1 MEQRTL
7 LIAGIVAAAALAAGW
22 RNLAP
27 KAPPIYSAA
36 SSAGAGS
43 AGAEAGPPASL
54 GSSET
59 GPTTSLE
66 NPEAGDPPGLGR
78 PAGLQPRP
86 AQGRVVV
93 YVAGEVRRPGVY
105 TLPASARAEAAL
117 AAAGGSTASADLV
130 AVNLAEHLA
139 DGEAFVV
146 PPKGAAELRS
156 PGAAEPRSGISRR
169 GGGVRIGR
177 AAGHGGRAARASFGR
192 ARKALPASPI
202 DVNSAGAAELER
214 LPGIG
219 PSLAERIVA
228 FRELN
233 GRFTRVDDLLDV
245 AGMNDRK
252 LEALAPYV
260 SLRY

>member
-22 RNLAP
+22 RNPAP
-27 KAPPIYSAA
+27 KAPPLYSAA
-36 SSAGAGS
+36 ST
-43 AGAEAGPPASL
+43 AGAEAGLATSL
-54 GSSET
+54 GSPVGVQPQLAAE
-59 GPTTSLE
+59 
-66 NPEAGDPPGLGR
+66 
-78 PAGLQPRP
+78 PAPPRP
-86 AQGRVVV
+86 TSARVVV

-130 AVNLAEHLA
+130 AVNLAEHLT

-146 PPKGAAELRS
+146 PPKGG
-156 PGAAEPRSGISRR
+156 PAEPRSGGVARR
-169 GGGVRIGR
+169 GSGPRTGR
-177 AAGHGGRAARASFGR
+177 AGHGGRAARASSGR
-192 ARKALPASPI
+192 SRKALPAAPI
-202 DVNSAGAAELER
+202 DVNTAGAAELES

-219 PSLAERIVA
+219 PSLAGRIIA
-228 FRELN
+228 FREVN

-260 SLRY
+260 SLR